1 MGCES
6 TTAHHRLTM
15 KQLSL
20 KVIAAALAVLFSLLG
35 MVLLVLDPLVLQTLR
50 YQGFDQYQRWQPRV
64 YVPAPV
70 RIIDIDEESLE
81 KIGQWP
87 WPRNRLAEM
96 VERLSGAGAAAIGF
110 DVVFA
115 EPDRTSP
122 QAIAELWPL
131 APDDRQRLLGLPNH
145 DAVFAEALADRAVV
159 LGFAAQRGVAPH
171 AAMRNPTAHHRLV
184 WVGPPALQALHAF
197 TSAVPALPELDAAA
211 AGNGAL
217 TFVPDGDGVVRRVP
231 MLLRLNDEPI
241 PTLVTETLRVA
252 LDVRNHLIVTTES
265 NPPALQAVRVGEF
278 TIPTTRRGELWVH
291 YTQPV
296 PERYLP
302 AWQALTGAFDPALVE
317 GHLVLVGSSAQG
329 LMDLRFNPLGRIMP
343 GVEAHAQAL
352 EQILTGH
359 FLQRPAW
366 SLALEAL
373 LVVLGAVVLAGVATH
388 MRALPAAGVALA
400 SVGGVLYLGWWSFSS
415 HSLLINTFT
424 PALVMLATFV
434 VSSLVHHFWSERQQR
449 FIKDAFARYV
459 SPNRVEYLVNHPQEL
474 ELGGKRQTCS
484 FIFTDLAGFT
494 SLMEKIDPAQ
504 ALVLLNRYLEEMISI
519 AFRHQGTLDR
529 IVGDAVAIMFSA
541 PVPQP
546 DHPQRALN
554 CALEMHAFAT
564 RYANDLQ
571 AQGIP
576 FGQTRIGVHSG
587 EVIVGNF
594 GGNAIFD
601 YRALGDPVN
610 TAARLES
617 VNKHLG
623 TQVCVSEVTLA
634 DCKGVEVRPVGR
646 LVLKG
651 KTKALQVFEPMTSE
665 TRYYYAPLTDYLAA
679 YGAMEQGDEEARQ
692 QFAALQAAH
701 PQDPLVALHHER
713 LSQAGAAEPTD
724 RMVMDAK

>member
-1 MGCES
+1 
-6 TTAHHRLTM
+6 M
-15 KQLSL
+15 KPLSL
-20 KVIAAALAVLFSLLG
+20 RFISAALAAVFALLG
-35 MVLLVLDPLVLQTLR
+35 LVLLVTDPLLMQTLR
-50 YQGFDQYQRWQPRV
+50 YQGFDQYQRWKPRV
-64 YVPAPV
+64 YEPVPV
-70 RIIDIDEESLE
+70 RIVDIDEASLAR
-81 KIGQWP
+81 IGQWP
-87 WPRNRLAEM
+87 WPRHRLADMVNRLND
-96 VERLSGAGAAAIGF
+96 AGVAAIGF

-122 QAIAELWPL
+122 QAVTELWPL
-131 APDDRQRLLGLPNH
+131 EADERQRLLALPDH
-145 DAVFAEALADRAVV
+145 DDQFAQALEQGGVV
-159 LGFAAQRGVAPH
+159 LGFAAQREAPSETSSP
-171 AAMRNPTAHHRLV
+171 RPTAHHRIV
-184 WVGPPALQALHAF
+184 WVGTAAPEALHGF
-197 TSAVPALPELDAAA
+197 TSVVPALLSLGEAAS
-211 AGNGAL
+211 GNGAL

-241 PTLVTETLRVA
+241 PTLVTETLRVGLGA
-252 LDVRNHLIVTTES
+252 RNHMVMTTQRH
-265 NPPALQAVRVGEF
+265 PPALEAVRVGEF
-278 TIPTTRRGELWVH
+278 TIPTTGEGELWVH
-291 YTQPV
+291 YTPPV
-296 PERYLP
+296 NERYLP

-359 FLQRPAW
+359 FLERPAW
-366 SLALEAL
+366 SLGLEAM
-373 LVVLGAVVLAGVATH
+373 LVILGAVGLTLVATH
-388 MRALPAAGVALA
+388 ASALAAASVALV
-400 SVGGVLYLGWWSFSS
+400 SVGGVLYLGWWSFAS
-415 HSLLINTFT
+415 HQLLINTFT
-424 PALVMLATFV
+424 PALVMVAAFV

-449 FIKDAFARYV
+449 FIKSAFARYV
-459 SPNRVEYLVNHPQEL
+459 SPNRVEYLVSHPGEL

-494 SLMEKIDPAQ
+494 TLMENIDPAQ
-504 ALVLLNRYLEEMISI
+504 ALVLLNRYLEEMITI

-564 RYANDLQ
+564 RYAAELQ
-571 AQGIP
+571 SQGIP

-594 GGNAIFD
+594 GGKAIFD

-623 TQVCVSEVTLA
+623 TLVCVSEVTLA
-634 DCKGVEVRPVGR
+634 SCTGFTVRPVGR

-651 KTKALQVFEPMTSE
+651 KSTALQVFEPLPDE
-665 TRYYYAPLTDYLAA
+665 LPAHYAPLEA
-679 YGAMEQGDEEARQ
+679 YRTAYTAMEQGNLDSVTK
-692 QFAALQAAH
+692 FAALH
-701 PQDPLVALHHER
+701 ETYPEDPLVSLHQTR
-713 LSQAGAAEPTD
+713 LNRADLAGITD
-724 RMVMDAK
+724 QIVMDTK